1 MKNKKLILTND
12 FLKHYQMDS
21 HKTQGHYVD
30 EKGTI
35 NQLLENK
42 VQ

>member
-1 MKNKKLILTND
+1 
-12 FLKHYQMDS
+12 MDS

-30 EKGTI
+30 EKSTI